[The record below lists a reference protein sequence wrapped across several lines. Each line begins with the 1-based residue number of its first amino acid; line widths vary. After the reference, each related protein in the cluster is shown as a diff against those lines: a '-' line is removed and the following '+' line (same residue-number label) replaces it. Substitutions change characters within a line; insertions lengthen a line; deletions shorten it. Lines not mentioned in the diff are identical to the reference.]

1 MIRISVWRTRT
12 QLIAYIALL
21 ILVSLVGAGMTYL
34 SLQRDTAS
42 LDAVQAQLWQQVLVA
57 DFQVT
62 LAQINDQVEYATS
75 RRESFRPLDLEML
88 INRADNQRNRLKAP
102 ITSAGQSTLNQI
114 NSSYEVSRALWKAFA
129 ADEIEPAQ
137 RSTKAEQSHTLYH
150 NLMAQSQRLSDYW
163 VEDTA
168 RTSQEAESSRQFM
181 ANLLGPALI
190 AAILIS
196 SLVGYSLYHSMS
208 RLSNRITE
216 TAQRLATSAEQFSAS
231 SEQMHSTA
239 EQVST
244 SVQQIALGA
253 ETQAAQVEKTSK
265 AIEQLAQT
273 TAQVSANAE
282 GLQEQS
288 RGMKAATET
297 ASLSLTDLS
306 AKSKEIERIVELV
319 VKFADQTNLLAL
331 NAAIEAARAGEAGRG
346 FAVVADEV
354 RRLADSSAQA
364 AGEIKTLSQTIYN
377 EIHRVSN
384 HVSQVAQ
391 SADRVASIADAT
403 GTTTPEQKARTDQ
416 IVQAVNSVAR
426 VAEQNAA
433 AAEQVAAA
441 TEEQTAVTQEISHA
455 AQALAETATALQQ
468 WVAKL

>member
-21 ILVSLVGAGMTYL
+21 ILVSLVGAGMTYVTF
-34 SLQRDTAS
+34 QRDAAS
-42 LDAVQAQLWQQVLVA
+42 LDAMQAQQWQQVLVA

-62 LAQINDQVEYATS
+62 LSQINDQVEHAATH
-75 RRESFRPLDLEML
+75 RESFRPLDLEML

-102 ITSAGQSTLNQI
+102 ITSAGQSILNQI
-114 NSSYEVSRALWKAFA
+114 NSSYESSRALWKAFA

-137 RSTKAEQSHTLYH
+137 RSAKADQSHTLYH
-150 NLMAQSQRLSDYW
+150 DLTAQSQRLGDRLA
-163 VEDTA
+163 DDIA

-181 ANLLGPALI
+181 LNLLGPALI

-196 SLVGYSLYHSMS
+196 SLVGYSLYQSMS
-208 RLSNRITE
+208 RLSNRIAE
-216 TAQRLATSAEQFSAS
+216 ASQQLATSAEQFSAS

-239 EQVST
+239 EQVSA

-265 AIEQLAQT
+265 AIEELAQT
-273 TAQVSANAE
+273 TAQVSLNAE

-288 RGMKAATET
+288 RGMKTATET
-297 ASLSLTDLS
+297 ATLALTDLS
-306 AKSKEIERIVELV
+306 AKSKEIERIVELA
-319 VKFADQTNLLAL
+319 VKIADQTNLLAL

-377 EIHRVSN
+377 EIHRVSD

-403 GTTTPEQKARTDQ
+403 ATTMPEQKARTDQ
-416 IVQAVNSVAR
+416 IVQAVNSVAQ
-426 VAEQNAA
+426 VAEQNAS
-433 AAEQVAAA
+433 AAEEVAAA
-441 TEEQTAVTQEISHA
+441 TEEQTAATQEISHA